1 MTTEDKLKLFAKLFV
16 SRKDVFG
23 KQFVSKKTGEIGY
36 APLCHNAWKA
46 RCPKRKSA
54 TYPCPFCRAKAFDRY
69 DNDAIKKHIQGKIN
83 ISLFACYFDGTTKLA
98 TIEVEAKDACPF
110 TETLKDNNLP
120 IVIEKRQEKY
130 RFWFFFLDKIPIDVA
145 RKFVMTLITEADLGL
160 DNYSNIYP
168 VQDNIPK
175 GTFGCGLPLPFNY
188 KDMENGFGYFVDES
202 LARYENQ
209 WEFLKSVTR
218 ISGGTIFKIVSEYS
232 IGPLRQNPDDTTFTE
247 ENFDKDKFLFKSNL
261 KIEKSN
267 MLKIAKKDIG
277 NLNYIKRM
285 CSFRNLDFHNTDKA
299 EQAVYD
305 KPFIISCY
313 DEDGDYIYLPRGVEE
328 DLKQIMNNKMQIVDK
343 QELGEKIACKF
354 VGKLRDRQE
363 KARKALLAHDNGIL
377 HATTAFGKTVVAG
390 SLIASR
396 GVNALALVHRAS
408 LQKQWIERL
417 QEFLDFDFEI
427 GTIGGG
433 KYEPKG
439 NIDIALMQSLISK
452 GEIKEELLQGYGMVI
467 IDECHHASASTFL
480 KIVKSIKA
488 KYLYGLT
495 ATPRRK
501 DVNQGLIYLTCGG
514 IRYRADSKGENRN
527 FKHIVI
533 AKHTDFCKPDD
544 RFALDWNYS
553 QMLADMIKDEKRN
566 GLILADVKRSI
577 YDGRT
582 PIVIT
587 ERIEHAEKLYKEISK
602 WNCNSFLLL
611 GGQSKSIS
619 EETLDKINN
628 VPENEP
634 LVLIATGKYI
644 GEGFD
649 LPRLDTLFL
658 TMPISWEGTVKQYI
672 GRLHRNYIGKN
683 DVIVYDYVDSNVPV
697 LIASH
702 KKRLDT
708 YKDAG
713 YEIERSLSEKF

>member
-1 MTTEDKLKLFAKLFV
+1 MTSTEKLDLFAKLFV

-23 KQFVSKKTGEIGY
+23 KQFISKKTGEIGY
-36 APLCHNAWKA
+36 APQCHNAWKYL
-46 RCPKRKSA
+46 CPKRKSA
-54 TYPCPFCRAKAFDRY
+54 TYPCPFCRTKAFDRY
-69 DNDAIKKHIQGKIN
+69 DNEAIKKHIQGKIN

-98 TIEVEAKDACPF
+98 TTEIKREEAKKFIDV
-110 TETLKDNNLP
+110 LKENNLP
-120 IVIEKRQEKY
+120 IVIEKRYGIY

-145 RKFVMTLITEADLGL
+145 RKFIMSLITKADLEL
-160 DNYSNIYP
+160 ENYSNIYP
-168 VQDNIPK
+168 TQDNIPK
-175 GTFGCGLPLPFNY
+175 GTFGAGLPLPFNF
-188 KDMENGFGYFVDES
+188 KDIEKGFGYFVDES
-202 LARYENQ
+202 LAKYEDQ
-209 WEFLKSVTR
+209 WVLLKSVSR
-218 ISGGTIFKIVSEYS
+218 ISGSTIIRIVNDYS
-232 IGPLRQNPDDTTFTE
+232 IGPLRQNPDDNTFVE
-247 ENFDKDKFLFKSNL
+247 EGFDSSKFLLKDNL
-261 KIEKSN
+261 NIEKGN
-267 MLKIAKKDIG
+267 MLRLAKKDIG
-277 NLNYIKRM
+277 NINYIKRM
-285 CSFRNLDFHNTDKA
+285 CSFRNLDFYNTDKA
-299 EQAVYD
+299 GQAVYD

-313 DEDGDYIYLPRGVEE
+313 DEDDDYIYLPRGVEE
-328 DLKQIMNNKMQIVDK
+328 DLRQITNNKLQITDLQDIGK
-343 QELGEKIACKF
+343 NINCKIT
-354 VGKLRDRQE
+354 GKLRERQE
-363 KARKALLAHDNGIL
+363 EARKALLSHDEGIL

-396 GVNALALVHRAS
+396 GVNTLVLVHRAS

-417 QEFLDFDFEI
+417 GEFLDFDFEI

-439 NIDIALMQSLISK
+439 KIDIALMQSLITK

-514 IRYRADSKGENRN
+514 IRYRADSKGEKRD
-527 FKHIVI
+527 FKHIVNP
-533 AKHTDFCKPDD
+533 KFTNFTKPDS
-544 RFALDWNYS
+544 RFDLDWNYS
-553 QMLADMIKDEKRN
+553 QMLSDMIDDDKRN
-566 GLILADVKRSI
+566 DLILEDIKRAI

-587 ERIEHAEKLYKEISK
+587 ERVEHAEKLYEKIRK
-602 WNCNSFLLL
+602 WDCNSFLLL
-611 GGQSKSIS
+611 GGQSKTIS
-619 EETLDKINN
+619 NEILDN
-628 VPENEP
+628 VNKVSENEP

-672 GRLHRNYIGKN
+672 GRLHRNYIGKK
-683 DVIVYDYVDSNVPV
+683 DVYVYDYVDSNVPV
-697 LIASH
+697 LIASY
-702 KKRLDT
+702 KKRLQA
-708 YKDAG
+708 YEDAG
-713 YEIERSLSEKF
+713 YEIE